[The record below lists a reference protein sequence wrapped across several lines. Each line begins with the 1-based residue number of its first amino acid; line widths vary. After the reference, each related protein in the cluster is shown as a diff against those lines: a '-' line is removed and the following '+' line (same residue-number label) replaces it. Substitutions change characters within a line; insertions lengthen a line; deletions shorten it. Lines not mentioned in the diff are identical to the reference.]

1 MNSKTRYFLISLLI
15 ALPLD
20 QATKQWIIANLHYGD
35 RIEIVPGFF
44 NLTHVR
50 NPGGAFSFF
59 ADGPPEQRMVFFVG
73 TTLVAIVLLLVFF
86 KQLDPAERLPA
97 TALGIVLG
105 GALGNLTDRLLYGEV
120 IDFLDF
126 HLWGDFVW
134 PTFNVGDSAIVIGV
148 VLLIV
153 EVFMADR
160 EERSFPNAETDSG
173 ESPG

>member
-1 MNSKTRYFLISLLI
+1 MNLKTRYFLASILI

-20 QATKQWIIANLHYGD
+20 QASKQWIIANVHYGE
-35 RIEIVPGFF
+35 RIEIIPGFF

-59 ADGPPEQRMVFFVG
+59 ADGPVEQRMVFFIG
-73 TTLVAIVLLLVFF
+73 TTLVAIVLLLIFF
-86 KQLDPAERLPA
+86 KQLEPEERLPA
-97 TALGIVLG
+97 TSLGIVLG
-105 GALGNLTDRLLYGEV
+105 GAVGNLIDRIAYGEV

-126 HLWGDFVW
+126 HLWGGYVW

-148 VLLIV
+148 GLLIV
-153 EVFMADR
+153 EIFLADQGGD
-160 EERSFPNAETDSG
+160 EVPDASPSSG